1 MIIQF
6 NAKDTKL
13 SESFRND
20 LSAALEADLDNFMEH
35 ISRLEVHLSDENGKK
50 HGPND
55 KRCLLE
61 ARLNGRKPLAVTDFA
76 NNYEQ
81 AVSGASTK
89 LVNALTT
96 VFGKLKTH

>member
-61 ARLNGRKPLAVTDFA
+61 ARLNGRKPIAVTDFA

>member
-61 ARLNGRKPLAVTDFA
+61 ARLNGRKPIAVTDFA

-96 VFGKLKTH
+96 VFGKLKSH

>member
-1 MIIQF
+1 MTIQF

-61 ARLNGRKPLAVTDFA
+61 ARLNGGKPIAVTDFA

-81 AVSGASTK
+81 AVFGASSK
-89 LVNALTT
+89 LVNALRT
-96 VFGKLKTH
+96 VFGKMKTH